1 MASGN
6 GDGVFRRMVKLV
18 AQPARDLI
26 SRPPEAASSQLA
38 DVEKAELKAMI
49 ERKRRNDFVR
59 KRELDMLRRIR
70 REGLNAEQAQ
80 ALSASSRI
88 DDSDVKATQLPGG
101 PDRSVKAKID
111 AIERQ
116 MVGMAGSAVAGV
128 VAPEIDG
135 ASAGAAV
142 ALLSGGLL
150 VLRARRAK

>member
-6 GDGVFRRMVKLV
+6 GDGVFRRMVKMV
-18 AQPARDLI
+18 AHPARELI
-26 SRPPEAASSQLA
+26 SRPPDAASSQFA
-38 DVEKAELKAMI
+38 DIEKAELKAMI

-116 MVGMAGSAVAGV
+116 MVGIAGSA
-128 VAPEIDG
+128 G
-135 ASAGAAV
+135 ARMPKG
-142 ALLSGGLL
+142 
-150 VLRARRAK
+150 